1 MVQNT
6 RVEKLRRQILGLK
19 IPGLKCSATTKIE
32 CYNYTEARYAIF
44 FATIMGCVASPVT
57 SWTVMGL
64 NYTLCVYDGLK
75 IVFKY
80 KKEGQSD
87 ACKFYVHGQKF
98 W

>member
-57 SWTVMGL
+57 SWCVMGL

-80 KKEGQSD
+80 KKEGQSN

-98 W
+98 